1 MRKLLLLS
9 LCLLY
14 FQILEAKVKQVHAYN
29 QTWVGFY
36 NQTRLSNKWG
46 FWADVQLRT
55 NDAFIE
61 NILQNACRVGLT
73 YYSNENLRVTAGYA
87 YFNNLSPANGANVAL
102 HEHRAWQQ
110 VAYNINK
117 PNARIL
123 QTLRLEER
131 FRQRLLNAD
140 MASNSYA
147 FNYRIRYAYNI
158 ELPLSKN
165 KFEPHA
171 VTFFA
176 NEEMML
182 NFGKQ
187 IIYNTFDQNRIY
199 VGLNYRLSKLNNIR
213 LGYMNVFQQQNS
225 GQEYRN
231 TNAVRLIFL
240 SNVDLRKSK

>member
-1 MRKLLLLS
+1 M
-9 LCLLY
+9 
-14 FQILEAKVKQVHAYN
+14 
-29 QTWVGFY
+29 
-36 NQTRLSNKWG
+36 
-46 FWADVQLRT
+46 
-55 NDAFIE
+55 
-61 NILQNACRVGLT
+61 
-73 YYSNENLRVTAGYA
+73 
-87 YFNNLSPANGANVAL
+87 
-102 HEHRAWQQ
+102 
-110 VAYNINK
+110 AYNINK

-140 MASNSYA
+140 MASDSYA

-176 NEEMML
+176 NEELML